1 MPLNKPLLFYT
12 FYGALFSTLFF
23 IWSCASVQKPQ
34 GGPRDKTPPKILRA
48 TPADKTKKFDA
59 KQIVLDFDEYF
70 KLNNQ
75 YQEISISPA
84 QERQPEYRI
93 KQKSLVINLKDTLRK
108 NTTYVISFGKAIG
121 DVNENNVLKNFTYV
135 FTTGT
140 EIDSLKISGRVINA
154 ETQEP
159 EKETTVFIFTAK
171 QDSLMFGKKKPSYY
185 STTDTSGRF
194 EISNL
199 HANTYRIYALKEASP
214 NRIFDNENELI
225 AILPKDIQLKIDTAN
240 IQLTLFKPIAGN
252 FRVID
257 RKIDADGKLSF
268 MFNKGIANPGLQ
280 IIQNDALNSQKLVE
294 FSRSADSARLYLRN
308 MDFDSIKVAILS
320 GSTALDTITLRKGKR
335 ETYKRSLAISSTASN
350 GLLNPKGNLV
360 LTSNFPIESTNEAQI
375 TLAEDSVPKY
385 NISLEKDTSNLRTY
399 TLKYPWKTGKRY
411 DLVLNEGAFIDMY
424 GNKNKKTNISFQV
437 NKEENY
443 STMIYNV
450 TLPDTSKRYLFEL
463 LNAEKKPIKTV
474 SINRSQ
480 KLPFVGYGI
489 GKYRVRVIYDLNK
502 NGKWDTG
509 DIKKR
514 TLPEPIWYYNKEITL
529 RANWELNENIDVP
542 IPATNP

>member
-1 MPLNKPLLFYT
+1 MASNKKLLFYT
-12 FYGALFSTLFF
+12 YCGALFSTLFF
-23 IWSCASVQKPQ
+23 IFSCASVQKPQ
-34 GGPRDKTPPKILRA
+34 GGPRDKTPPKLLRA
-48 TPADKTKKFDA
+48 TPADKTKRFDA
-59 KQIVLDFDEYF
+59 KQIVLEFDEYF

-121 DVNENNVLKNFTYV
+121 DVNENNILKNFTYV

-140 EIDSLKISGRVINA
+140 EIDSLNISGQVINS

-159 EKETTVFIFTAK
+159 EKEATVFIFTAK
-171 QDSLMFGKKKPSYY
+171 EDSILFGKKKPSYY
-185 STTDTSGRF
+185 STTDTAGRF
-194 EISNL
+194 KISNL

-225 AILPKDIQLKIDTAN
+225 AILPKNIQLKKDTAN
-240 IQLTLFKPIAGN
+240 IQLTLFKPIPAK
-252 FRVID
+252 FRIID

-268 MFNKGIANPGLQ
+268 TFNKGIANAALR
-280 IIQNDALNSQKLVE
+280 IIQNEALNSQKLVE

-320 GSTALDTITLRKGKR
+320 GNTALDTVTLRKGRR
-335 ETYKRSLAISSTASN
+335 ETYKRSLAINSTAST
-350 GLLNPKGNLV
+350 GSLNPKGSLI
-360 LTSNFPIESTNEAQI
+360 LTANFPIESSNEAQI

-385 NISLEKDTSNLRTY
+385 GISLEKDTSNLKSY
-399 TLKYPWKTGKRY
+399 TLKYPWKTGKHY
-411 DLVLNEGAFIDMY
+411 DLVLNESAFIDIY
-424 GNKNKKTNISFQV
+424 GNKNRQTKISFQV

-480 KLPFVGYGI
+480 KVSFAGYAI

-509 DIKKR
+509 NIKNR

-529 RANWELNENIDVP
+529 RANWELNENVDVP
-542 IPATNP
+542 KPATNQ